1 MQIGIVSRVSELWLS
16 GLIKK
21 KSWMGLHGWR
31 TVVLLRIVF
40 FILQRANTEKRSVF
54 KLEQG
59 PRLSFDLTV
68 VEALR
73 FSQSRS
79 WIRTQSVLIGAL
91 RMAIEHEVSTR
102 DCGGDFS
109 TESCEYESGKAS
121 ENAEYWGDG
130 WGDLYDPNCEIEESQ
145 EVEID
150 AKCSDSQHKL
160 SCKVEEFCTMCAIEN
175 HVKVVLVASGRKV
188 SPAFWHGNL
197 IRYRGHLFQGS
208 NRMPMSFC
216 FSYLKACSKA
226 ASWNHEK
233 GTFPLLHL
241 WDKKLL
247 SCLGGSN
254 CHRVPCSFDR
264 GDFQLTMASAG
275 GLLCTRVLPS
285 PLHPDKDWPCPVSSE
300 CPAVMRRTP
309 FLCCLF
315 AIRNCYH
322 ALAARIAVEFHA
334 LSTAETFNCQ
344 WIY

>member
-1 MQIGIVSRVSELWLS
+1 MQSKSIVDSHTECSNWSFEDGNRTHGRGQQANGFHIDGRLHMQGGWGQSSSCRYQPVSGRGTWGNADIPS
-16 GLIKK
+16 I
-21 KSWMGLHGWR
+21 
-31 TVVLLRIVF
+31 
-40 FILQRANTEKRSVF
+40 
-54 KLEQG
+54 
-59 PRLSFDLTV
+59 
-68 VEALR
+68 
-73 FSQSRS
+73 
-79 WIRTQSVLIGAL
+79 
-91 RMAIEHEVSTR
+91 
-102 DCGGDFS
+102 
-109 TESCEYESGKAS
+109 SCFWAEAS
-121 ENAEYWGDG
+121 ESAGDG

-150 AKCSDSQHKL
+150 AKCSVPFSNRISDSQHKL

-197 IRYRGHLFQGS
+197 ISHRGHLFQGS
-208 NRMPMSFC
+208 NRTPMSFC
-216 FSYLKACSKA
+216 FSYLKACRKA
-226 ASWNHEK
+226 ASWKVSSSHEK
-233 GTFPLLHL
+233 GTLPLLHL

-247 SCLGGSN
+247 SCLGGLN

-322 ALAARIAVEFHA
+322 ALAAQIAVEFHA
-334 LSTAETFNCQ
+334 LSTAQIFNCQ
-344 WIY
+344 WQAQVAS